1 MDKITMMRIR
11 ELNSRILNE
20 KGKIDNASDKLK
32 ELKNQLNR
40 LRIELLNI
48 KENK

>member
-20 KGKIDNASDKLK
+20 EGRLQNARNNLNELK
-32 ELKNQLNR
+32 EQL
-40 LRIELLNI
+40 IKV